1 MIMAN
6 KYQKAIVLL
15 SGGMD
20 SLVTAAIANQEV
32 KKLYFLHFNY
42 GQLTERREQKSFEA
56 ICQYYQ
62 AEESKIIHWNWFK
75 EIGGSAL
82 TDSSL
87 SVPQQEPSRDIPIT
101 YVPFRNANLLCA
113 AVSWAEVIGAE
124 AIYIGAVEED
134 SSGYPDCREVFFKS
148 FQKVIETGTKNEFPI
163 WINTPVLHLSKKQI
177 VQKGMELGA
186 PFELSWSCYV
196 DNEEACGECESCR
209 LRIKAFAEA
218 GLKDP
223 IVYKMNKR

>member
-1 MIMAN
+1 MAN
-6 KYQKAIVLL
+6 KYQRAIVLL

-113 AVSWAEVIGAE
+113 AVSWA
-124 AIYIGAVEED
+124 
-134 SSGYPDCREVFFKS
+134 
-148 FQKVIETGTKNEFPI
+148 
-163 WINTPVLHLSKKQI
+163 
-177 VQKGMELGA
+177 
-186 PFELSWSCYV
+186 
-196 DNEEACGECESCR
+196 
-209 LRIKAFAEA
+209 
-218 GLKDP
+218 
-223 IVYKMNKR
+223 